1 MHIVLV
7 GMMGVGKSTIGK
19 ELSKSLDIPFLDIDD
34 LIEKSESK
42 TISKI
47 FEQSGESY
55 FRKREMEITLKA
67 LMQENKEII
76 STGGG
81 AIMNKV
87 IRNNILNR
95 SISVWLKLDTSS
107 IMSRIGKNTKRP
119 LILQNTKVEIEKI
132 LEDRLIYY
140 AMAQIHIEC
149 KGKNIKNCA
158 NQIIKEIELN
168 E

>member
-67 LMQENKEII
+67 LMQENKAII

-107 IMSRIGKNTKRP
+107 IMSRIGKNNKRP

>member
-67 LMQENKEII
+67 LMQENKAII

-95 SISVWLKLDTSS
+95 SISVWLKLDTSA
-107 IMSRIGKNTKRP
+107 IMSRIGKNNKRP

-158 NQIIKEIELN
+158 NEIIKEIELN

>member
-1 MHIVLV
+1 
-7 GMMGVGKSTIGK
+7 
-19 ELSKSLDIPFLDIDD
+19 
-34 LIEKSESK
+34 
-42 TISKI
+42 
-47 FEQSGESY
+47 
-55 FRKREMEITLKA
+55 
-67 LMQENKEII
+67 
-76 STGGG
+76 
-81 AIMNKV
+81 
-87 IRNNILNR
+87 
-95 SISVWLKLDTSS
+95 
-107 IMSRIGKNTKRP
+107 MSRIGKNNKRP